1 MCFVLYAGTR
11 SPLPRKTWTKDA
23 PDLSVKDLT
32 DRDGPIKA
40 HFRNPEVQYIGSTS
54 GCGCDF
60 PHATFQNGEWP
71 EISYR
76 AYRVELEDPES
87 LASDRR
93 NRKALVDC
101 LRKSNERLVELYG
114 IWDGDFTE
122 VPQARESII
131 LEDLLDSDFLL
142 KERGF
147 YKVVISE

>member
-1 MCFVLYAGTR
+1 M
-11 SPLPRKTWTKDA
+11 
-23 PDLSVKDLT
+23 
-32 DRDGPIKA
+32 
-40 HFRNPEVQYIGSTS
+40 QYIGSTS